1 MPTHIKRICSVID
14 KLPPDL
20 DFEVSEQSEPGE
32 SGLSQGLESSHL
44 SDQSSNGAASLLEDA
59 GSQPSNVA
67 SRDVTLD
74 SSVSQ
79 RIEERAFKKPKKR
92 GRAAE
97 LQQWIASLVI
107 CLLQSVSGTLYDT
120 IMHRSK
126 WKHDFF
132 LTVSFGVLLLHLVP

>member
-97 LQQWIASLVI
+97 LQQ
-107 CLLQSVSGTLYDT
+107 
-120 IMHRSK
+120 
-126 WKHDFF
+126 
-132 LTVSFGVLLLHLVP
+132 